1 MLISVIIPVYNSEKF
16 LEKCVNSV
24 LNQSHKELDI
34 ILVDDGSSDKSG
46 EICDQFAQ
54 NDTRV
59 RVIHKKNRGVSVAR
73 NSGLE
78 IAAGDY
84 CTFVDSDDYIE
95 PEMYQSMVDIVKQY
109 NCDVV
114 MCDCIKEFR
123 DKTEVYT
130 HDIRAGYYSREQL
143 EKEYFPHLLIMPN
156 VEYPPTISNWLCLY
170 RRGRKQR
177 IVSKDR
183 DENNMAVYD
192 IRYEEGIRFSEDL
205 LFGAELLFNADT
217 FYYMKGQCFYHYC
230 MNEQSATHT
239 FAADKWKDYVALHSR
254 IEEKF
259 SCCINYDFSHQ
270 IDLVL
275 LFFVYNAVGDIVS
288 TIQLTDREKIQKC
301 NEILKTDKVKHM
313 FSKLQ
318 IRKLPIST
326 KQKLITVMY
335 KYRIGIKVLVLRAK
349 QKLK

>member
-16 LEKCVNSV
+16 LDRCVNSV
-24 LNQSHKELDI
+24 LKQSYKELDI

-46 EICDQFAQ
+46 EMCDQYAQ
-54 NDTRV
+54 IDERV
-59 RVIHKKNRGVSVAR
+59 RVIHKKNGGVSAAR
-73 NSGLE
+73 NSGLDV
-78 IAAGDY
+78 AAGDY

-95 PEMYQSMVDIVKQY
+95 SEMYQSMVDIAEQY

-114 MCDCIKEFR
+114 MCDCVKEFETR
-123 DKTEVYT
+123 TEVYT
-130 HDIRAGYYSREQL
+130 HDIRPGHYDRGQL

-170 RRGRKQR
+170 RRIQKQKSE
-177 IVSKDR
+177 SKER
-183 DENNMAVYD
+183 NYNL
-192 IRYEEGIRFSEDL
+192 RYEEGIRFSEDL
-205 LFGAELLFNADT
+205 LFGAELLYHADS

-259 SCCINYDFSHQ
+259 SCCTNYDFSQQ

-275 LFFVYNAVGDIVS
+275 LFFVYNAIGDIVS
-288 TIQLTDREKIQKC
+288 TTELNDREKMRKC
-301 NEILKTDKVKHM
+301 NEILRTDKVQRM

-318 IRKLPIST
+318 IRKLPIPL
-326 KQKLITVMY
+326 KLKLITCMY
-335 KYRIGIKVLVLRAK
+335 KYRIGIEALILRAK
-349 QKLK
+349 